1 MKFPNPFEPFTI
13 QEAQGNDLGNEGSKK
28 GAKFTKEYAKNVG
41 NKVVGGLNTATNKI
55 MNVIPTSGYMV
66 LFYIIFWWFIFQS
79 FVYFSNN
86 PATTDSFTFFL
97 TLAIFMGVYNV
108 IAYYFYTKEISIR
121 ALINTGI
128 LSISMGGP
136 VALLLSFSNSF
147 VNVFGNSIGYYFNSV
162 AASEVMNKNFKSRC
176 FENAQIDFG
185 PLVNIFQVN
194 SSNEFY
200 DTVTGNQITDGLK
213 FAFVALISSSTST
226 LSFLKLRAAA
236 GASDGKTN
244 SDGVIPVFGRFEID
258 SQALQAGDLV
268 TSIAYAKG
276 ASGDSVVIIA
286 GFNK

>member
-13 QEAQGNDLGNEGSKK
+13 QEAQEQGNDLGNEGSKK

-97 TLAIFMGVYNV
+97 TLVIFMGVYNV

-121 ALINTGI
+121 ALINTAI

-200 DTVTGNQITDGLK
+200 DKFFKDAQNNDTNQFDIKMNDGQDTTNLTNEIK
-213 FAFVALISSSTST
+213 NIVNSKYMIGHFVWTFFTSLAIILTNFYELI
-226 LSFLKLRAAA
+226 
-236 GASDGKTN
+236 
-244 SDGVIPVFGRFEID
+244 
-258 SQALQAGDLV
+258 
-268 TSIAYAKG
+268 
-276 ASGDSVVIIA
+276 
-286 GFNK
+286 